1 MDNFDTVLNATKDD
15 YENYILSNPLLE
27 VLASGRMTR
36 IHYIGYLRETYHL
49 VRARGGKFLVN
60 SRYNEFASSVRWQ
73 APLAKDW
80 TGCSFRSRPLWR
92 LRPYRNCPLF
102 PPLSR

>member
-49 VRARGGKFLVN
+49 VRHTSKALALVG
-60 SRYNEFASSVRWQ
+60 SHR
-73 APLAKDW
+73 
-80 TGCSFRSRPLWR
+80 
-92 LRPYRNCPLF
+92 RNP
-102 PPLSR
+102 